1 MSEPKYYN
9 SNGLSPIGAMKQGL
23 ISKEQYKGFLI
34 GNIIKYVIRAGKKDD
49 AIKDLEKAKDYID
62 FYIELFKVEVKDY
75 DNIPITL
82 QVDNDIDWDKFREDI
97 SKTLKEA
104 NNSSSLIKEKPTNDI
119 HIVKLELSDVMY
131 DENGELKPEA
141 REKIKE
147 YLQKRRENKN

>member
-23 ISKEQYKGFLI
+23 ISKEQYQGFLI

-62 FYIELFKVEVKDY
+62 FYIELFKVEAKDY
-75 DNIPITL
+75 GNIPITL
-82 QVDNDIDWDKFREDI
+82 QVDNDIDWDKFKEDI
-97 SKTLKEA
+97 SKALEEA
-104 NNSSSLIKEKPTNDI
+104 NNSSSLIMEKPTDDI

-141 REKIKE
+141 RGKIKE

>member
-23 ISKEQYKGFLI
+23 ISKEQYQGFLI

-62 FYIELFKVEVKDY
+62 FYIELFKVEAKDY
-75 DNIPITL
+75 GNIPITL

-97 SKTLKEA
+97 SKALEEA
-104 NNSSSLIKEKPTNDI
+104 NNSPSLIMEKPTDDI

-131 DENGELKPEA
+131 DDNGELKPEA
-141 REKIKE
+141 REEIKE

>member
-62 FYIELFKVEVKDY
+62 FYIELFKVNVKDY
-75 DNIPITL
+75 GNIPMTIH
-82 QVDNDIDWDKFREDI
+82 VNDDINWDKFKEDI
-97 SKTLKEA
+97 SKALEEA
-104 NNSSSLIKEKPTNDI
+104 NNSSSLIMEKPTDDI

-131 DENGELKPEA
+131 DDNGELKPEA

>member
-23 ISKEQYKGFLI
+23 ISKEQYQGFLI

-75 DNIPITL
+75 DNIPITI
-82 QVDNDIDWDKFREDI
+82 QVNDDIDWDKFREDI
-97 SKTLKEA
+97 SKALKKA
-104 NNSSSLIKEKPTNDI
+104 YNSSSLIKEKPTTDI

>member
-23 ISKEQYKGFLI
+23 ISKEQYQGFLI

-62 FYIELFKVEVKDY
+62 FYIELFKVEAKDY
-75 DNIPITL
+75 GNIPITL

-97 SKTLKEA
+97 SKALEEA
-104 NNSSSLIKEKPTNDI
+104 NNSSSLIMEKPTNDI

-131 DENGELKPEA
+131 DDNGELKPEA

>member
-23 ISKEQYKGFLI
+23 ISKEQYQGFLI

>member
-23 ISKEQYKGFLI
+23 ISKEQYQGFLI

-62 FYIELFKVEVKDY
+62 FYIELFKVNVKDY
-75 DNIPITL
+75 GNIPMTIH
-82 QVDNDIDWDKFREDI
+82 VNNDINWDKFKEDI
-97 SKTLKEA
+97 SKTLEEA
-104 NNSSSLIKEKPTNDI
+104 NNSSVLIKPTDNP
-119 HIVKLELSDVMY
+119 HIMELELSDVMY
-131 DENGELKPEA
+131 NDDGKLKPEV

>member
-23 ISKEQYKGFLI
+23 ISKEQYQGFII

-62 FYIELFKVEVKDY
+62 FYIELFKVKAKDY
-75 DNIPITL
+75 GNIPITI

-97 SKTLKEA
+97 SKALKED
-104 NNSSSLIKEKPTNDI
+104 NTSSSLIKEKPTNDI
-119 HIVKLELSDVMY
+119 HIMKLELSDVMY

>member
-23 ISKEQYKGFLI
+23 ISKEQYQGFLI

-75 DNIPITL
+75 GNIPITI
-82 QVDNDIDWDKFREDI
+82 QVNDDIDWDKFREDI
-97 SKTLKEA
+97 SKALEEA
-104 NNSSSLIKEKPTNDI
+104 NNSSSLIMEKPTDDI

-131 DENGELKPEA
+131 DDNGELKPEA

>member
-23 ISKEQYKGFLI
+23 ISKEQYQGFLI

-75 DNIPITL
+75 GNIPITI

-97 SKTLKEA
+97 SKALKEA
-104 NNSSSLIKEKPTNDI
+104 NNSSSLIKEKPTTDI

>member
-23 ISKEQYKGFLI
+23 ISKEQYQGFLI

-62 FYIELFKVEVKDY
+62 FYIELFKVEAKDY
-75 DNIPITL
+75 GNIPITL
-82 QVDNDIDWDKFREDI
+82 QVDNDIDWDKFKEDI
-97 SKTLKEA
+97 SKALEEA
-104 NNSSSLIKEKPTNDI
+104 NNSSSLIMEKPTNDI

-131 DENGELKPEA
+131 DNNGELKPEA

>member
-23 ISKEQYKGFLI
+23 ISKEQYQGFLI

-62 FYIELFKVEVKDY
+62 FYIELFQVKNNPG
-75 DNIPITL
+75 NIPITL
-82 QVDNDIDWDKFREDI
+82 QVDNDIDWDKFEEDI
-97 SKTLKEA
+97 SKALKEA
-104 NNSSSLIKEKPTNDI
+104 NNSSSLIKEKPTTDI

>member
-62 FYIELFKVEVKDY
+62 FYIELFKVEAKDY
-75 DNIPITL
+75 GNIPITL
-82 QVDNDIDWDKFREDI
+82 QVDNDIDWDKFKEDI
-97 SKTLKEA
+97 SKALEEA
-104 NNSSSLIKEKPTNDI
+104 NNSSSLIMEKPTDDI
-119 HIVKLELSDVMY
+119 HIMKLELSDVMY
-131 DENGELKPEA
+131 DDTGKLKPEA